1 MEISLENLYV
11 DIRLKGLSIN
21 STVEAKRRPT
31 FMGQDSLFQ
40 APRWWGRGE
49 SKRHAKRGAGQ
60 FPLVLFSCLGFLNS
74 AGPTISEP
82 GTG

>member
-1 MEISLENLYV
+1 M

-60 FPLVLFSCLGFLNS
+60 FYFGVCAFSIQL
-74 AGPTISEP
+74 ARISRSLEQAR
-82 GTG
+82 GRNA